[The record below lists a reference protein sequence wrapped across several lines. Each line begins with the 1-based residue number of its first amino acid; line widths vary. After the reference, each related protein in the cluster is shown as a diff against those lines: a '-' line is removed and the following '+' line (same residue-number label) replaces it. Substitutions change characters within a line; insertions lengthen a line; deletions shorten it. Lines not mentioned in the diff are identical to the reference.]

1 MNAKSGSLH
10 AVRRPAAHTVQSSQL
25 HSISG
30 WYQLCLR
37 LSDIA
42 LTEVALWLAAQTRH
56 VLPFGPALDSE
67 GWLSPQAF
75 VLAPIVVML
84 TYTASGLYRAE
95 QLQSLRT
102 ELRTALRATLISTV
116 VLAGCMY
123 FVNRDLSRWLFVYY
137 GVFQLL
143 LVVLMRVT
151 VHGVFRLAG
160 VPIKQPRRV
169 AIVGTGPVG
178 QEIAQRL
185 ARLHDAHYEV
195 IGFIAEDRERAG
207 EWEQSSDRL
216 GLLDRIETII
226 RAQKIDEL
234 LVALPP
240 EAHARLAQIMKA
252 VHDVPVQVTVV
263 PDYFEV
269 AYLYAR
275 SGELVG
281 LPVVYLKEPVLTPWQ
296 HAVKR
301 VSDLIGGTVLLLALT
316 PVLAISALAIKID
329 SPGPILYRQRRVGEG
344 GKEFFM
350 LKLRTMVCGADRDEV
365 HMLLT
370 DTGTLRFNKSPDDPR
385 VTRVGK
391 FLRRWSIDEL
401 PQLINVLQGEMSL
414 IGPRPELPSLVER
427 YSAWQR
433 KRFAVPQGMTGWW
446 QVNGRPQDVEQKV
459 ELDLYYVRSY
469 SLGLD
474 IWIMVKTIGAVLSRR
489 GAY

>member
-1 MNAKSGSLH
+1 
-10 AVRRPAAHTVQSSQL
+10 
-25 HSISG
+25 
-30 WYQLCLR
+30 
-37 LSDIA
+37 
-42 LTEVALWLAAQTRH
+42 
-56 VLPFGPALDSE
+56 
-67 GWLSPQAF
+67 
-75 VLAPIVVML
+75 
-84 TYTASGLYRAE
+84 
-95 QLQSLRT
+95 
-102 ELRTALRATLISTV
+102 
-116 VLAGCMY
+116 
-123 FVNRDLSRWLFVYY
+123 
-137 GVFQLL
+137 
-143 LVVLMRVT
+143 
-151 VHGVFRLAG
+151 
-160 VPIKQPRRV
+160 
-169 AIVGTGPVG
+169 
-178 QEIAQRL
+178 
-185 ARLHDAHYEV
+185 
-195 IGFIAEDRERAG
+195 
-207 EWEQSSDRL
+207 
-216 GLLDRIETII
+216 
-226 RAQKIDEL
+226 
-234 LVALPP
+234 
-240 EAHARLAQIMKA
+240 
-252 VHDVPVQVTVV
+252 
-263 PDYFEV
+263 
-269 AYLYAR
+269 
-275 SGELVG
+275 
-281 LPVVYLKEPVLTPWQ
+281 
-296 HAVKR
+296 
-301 VSDLIGGTVLLLALT
+301 
-316 PVLAISALAIKID
+316 VLAISALAIKID